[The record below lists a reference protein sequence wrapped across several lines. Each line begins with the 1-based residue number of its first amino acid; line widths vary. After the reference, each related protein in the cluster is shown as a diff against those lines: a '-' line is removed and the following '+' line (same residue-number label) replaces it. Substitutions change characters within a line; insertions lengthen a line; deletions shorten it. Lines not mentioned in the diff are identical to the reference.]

1 MFCFVCFWKTG
12 EASEKP
18 NTVIF
23 EAMPKT
29 STQRVAWEDAVDAD
43 DDGADAD
50 NDDDDDWLAFKSQQQ
65 TKLWLFWQQ
74 LSTVVIH
81 TPCDQ
86 SVMSSNPTRHWASFL
101 SFIKLYLY
109 LSNVSLNRSVEEVEL
124 HWLCL

>member
-43 DDGADAD
+43 DDDNDVD
-50 NDDDDDWLAFKSQQQ
+50 NDDNDDWLAFKSQQQ
-65 TKLWLFWQQ
+65 TKLWLFWQR

-81 TPCDQ
+81 TPRDQ
-86 SVMSSNPTRHWASFL
+86 SAFKNKLSCWRTKLIVTRISQTDSN
-101 SFIKLYLY
+101 K
-109 LSNVSLNRSVEEVEL
+109 NRPAQV
-124 HWLCL
+124 

>member
-1 MFCFVCFWKTG
+1 MMFCFACLWKTG
-12 EASEKP
+12 EGSEEP

-43 DDGADAD
+43 DDDADAD
-50 NDDDDDWLAFKSQQQ
+50 NDNDDNDDWLAFKSQQQ
-65 TKLWLFWQQ
+65 TKFWLFWQR

-81 TPCDQ
+81 TPRDL

-101 SFIKLYLY
+101 SFIKL
-109 LSNVSLNRSVEEVEL
+109 
-124 HWLCL
+124 